1 MKLCICGLGYIGLPT
16 AAMFA
21 SKGVYVNGVEVNK
34 HAIETINQG
43 KIHIVEPGLLE
54 VVKDVVDSG
63 HLIASDKA
71 CEADGFIICVP
82 TPFIGDHEPDLS
94 FVDAAAREIAPY
106 IRKGN
111 TVILESTSPV
121 GTTERVASII
131 KEMRPDLVVA
141 TEQNEECDVYLAYC
155 PERVLPGKIMT
166 ELVNN
171 DRIVGGINEISA
183 KKAAEIYG
191 VFVKGELLQTN
202 ARTGEMSKLTEN
214 AFRDVNIAFANE
226 LKYFVSGYS

>member
-141 TEQNEECDVYLAYC
+141 TEQNEECDVYLAY
-155 PERVLPGKIMT
+155 
-166 ELVNN
+166 
-171 DRIVGGINEISA
+171 
-183 KKAAEIYG
+183 
-191 VFVKGELLQTN
+191 
-202 ARTGEMSKLTEN
+202 
-214 AFRDVNIAFANE
+214 
-226 LKYFVSGYS
+226 